1 MTALRDRYN
10 GIPPAVLANA
20 ELLTLVLPTLRADI
34 AVFESYQHLAG
45 PAIHCPVAAFGGD
58 RDPLVSAADLAGW
71 QDLVASPLTIRLFP
85 GDHFFL
91 QNDPSPAARAAQEF
105 LLSVA

>member
-1 MTALRDRYN
+1 VCSSDL
-10 GIPPAVLANA
+10 
-20 ELLTLVLPTLRADI
+20 
-34 AVFESYQHLAG
+34 
-45 PAIHCPVAAFGGD
+45 VAAFGGD

-71 QDLVASPLTIRLFP
+71 RDLVASPLTTRMFP

-91 QNDPSPAARAAQEF
+91 QANPSAAARAAQEF